1 MYYIKW
7 YKDDEEEIFLG
18 GTIPGALSSL
28 VGGHP
33 HWVAI

>member
-1 MYYIKW
+1 MYYMKY

-18 GTIPGALSSL
+18 GTIPGALSSR
-28 VGGHP
+28 VGQP